1 MAKQSANKGKTAPK
15 QFDAIQMLKTDHREV
30 HKLFERFHAAA
41 ADEQASIAGRLFTE
55 LEIHSTL
62 EEELF
67 YPALQSKLGPIDSF
81 DTSAPDNGLNA
92 SAEEDDDEVDEDQ
105 GNVINGMELEAD
117 DEEDEDEE
125 DEDEELINTA
135 YEEHQAAKDIIE
147 QLKTLSPHDDDFEE
161 LFTELE
167 EMVVEH
173 ITGEEDLIFPLAV
186 SELDV
191 QALGL
196 AMQRRRDD
204 LLSSLAA

>member
-1 MAKQSANKGKTAPK
+1 MAKQPPNKGKTAPK
-15 QFDAIQMLKTDHREV
+15 QVDAIQMLKVDHRQF
-30 HKLFERFHAAA
+30 HKLFERFHAASG
-41 ADEQASIAGRLFTE
+41 DEQASIAGRLFTE

-67 YPALQSKLGPIDSF
+67 YPAIQSKLRPMDAF
-81 DTSAPDNGLNA
+81 DTSAQDHGLEVG
-92 SAEEDDDEVDEDQ
+92 AEQDAEDTEDDAA
-105 GNVINGMELEAD
+105 VINGMELEA
-117 DEEDEDEE
+117 DEE

-135 YEEHQAAKDIIE
+135 YEEHQTAKDLID
-147 QLKTLSPHDDDFEE
+147 QLKTLNPNDDDFEE
-161 LFTELE
+161 VFNELE
-167 EMVVEH
+167 EMVIEH
-173 ITGEEDLIFPLAV
+173 ITSEEDLIFPLAV

>member
-1 MAKQSANKGKTAPK
+1 MAKQPTNKGKAAPK
-15 QFDAIQMLKTDHREV
+15 QFDAIQMLKADHRQV
-30 HKLFERFHAAA
+30 TKLFERFHAASG
-41 ADEQASIAGRLFTE
+41 DEQASIVGRLFTE

-67 YPALQSKLGPIDSF
+67 YPAIQSKLRPMDAF
-81 DTSAPDNGLNA
+81 DTSGRDNGLDVT
-92 SAEEDDDEVDEDQ
+92 AEEDEDDADE
-105 GNVINGMELEAD
+105 GEEVINGMELEAD

-125 DEDEELINTA
+125 LITAA
-135 YEEHQAAKDIIE
+135 YEEHQAAKDLIE
-147 QLKTLSPHDDDFEE
+147 QLKTLNPNDGDFEE
-161 LFTELE
+161 LFNELE
-167 EMVVEH
+167 EMVIEH

-186 SELDV
+186 AELDV

>member
-1 MAKQSANKGKTAPK
+1 MAKQPTSKGKTAPK
-15 QFDAIQMLKTDHREV
+15 QFDAIQMLKADHRQV
-30 HKLFERFHAAA
+30 HKLFERFHAASG
-41 ADEQASIAGRLFTE
+41 DEQASIASRLFTE

-67 YPALQSKLGPIDSF
+67 YPAIQTKLAPIDSF
-81 DTSAPDNGLNA
+81 DTSAQDNSLDLA
-92 SAEEDDDEVDEDQ
+92 AEQEEDVDEDE
-105 GNVINGMELEAD
+105 GDVINGMELEAD
-117 DEEDEDEE
+117 DEDDEDDE

-135 YEEHQAAKDIIE
+135 YEEHQAAKDLIE
-147 QLKTLSPHDDDFEE
+147 QLKTLDPTDDDFEE
-161 LFTELE
+161 LFNELE
-167 EMVVEH
+167 EMVIEH
-173 ITGEEDLIFPLAV
+173 ITGEEDLIFPVAV

>member
-1 MAKQSANKGKTAPK
+1 MAKQSANKATATPK
-15 QFDAIQMLKTDHREV
+15 QFDAIQMLKADHRQV
-30 HKLFERFHAAA
+30 HKLFERFHAAS
-41 ADEQASIAGRLFTE
+41 ADEQALIAGRLFTE

-67 YPALQSKLGPIDSF
+67 YPAIQSKLSPIDSF
-81 DTSAPDNGLNA
+81 DTSAQSNGQGPG
-92 SAEEDDDEVDEDQ
+92 AEEDEDD
-105 GNVINGMELEAD
+105 GNMINGMELEAD

-125 DEDEELINTA
+125 DEDQELINTA
-135 YEEHQAAKDIIE
+135 YEEHEAAKDLIE
-147 QLKTLSPHDDDFEE
+147 QLKTLNPHDGDFEE
-161 LFTELE
+161 LFNELE
-167 EMVVEH
+167 EMVIEH
-173 ITGEEDLIFPLAV
+173 ITGEEDLIFPVAV

>member
-1 MAKQSANKGKTAPK
+1 MAKQPPNKGKAAPK
-15 QFDAIQMLKTDHREV
+15 QLDAIQMLKADHRQV
-30 HKLFERFHAAA
+30 HKLFERFHAASG
-41 ADEQASIAGRLFTE
+41 DEQASIAGRLFTE

-67 YPALQSKLGPIDSF
+67 YPAIQSKLRPMDSF
-81 DTSAPDNGLNA
+81 DTSAHENGLEV
-92 SAEEDDDEVDEDQ
+92 SAEEDKDTDEDED
-105 GNVINGMELEAD
+105 VINGVELEAD
-117 DEEDEDEE
+117 EEDEE

-135 YEEHQAAKDIIE
+135 YEEHQAAKDLIE
-147 QLKTLSPHDDDFEE
+147 QLKTLNPSDGDFEE
-161 LFTELE
+161 IFNELE
-167 EMVVEH
+167 EMVIEH

>member
-1 MAKQSANKGKTAPK
+1 MAKQPPNKGKAAPK
-15 QFDAIQMLKTDHREV
+15 QFDAIQMLKADHRQV
-30 HKLFERFHAAA
+30 HKLFERFHAASG
-41 ADEQASIAGRLFTE
+41 DEQASIAGRLFTE

-67 YPALQSKLGPIDSF
+67 YPAIQSKLRPMDSF
-81 DTSAPDNGLNA
+81 DTSAQESGLEVD
-92 SAEEDDDEVDEDQ
+92 AEEDEDTDEDED
-105 GNVINGMELEAD
+105 VINGMELEAD
-117 DEEDEDEE
+117 EEDDE

-135 YEEHQAAKDIIE
+135 YEEHQAAKDLIE
-147 QLKTLSPHDDDFEE
+147 QLKTLNPNDGDFEE
-161 LFTELE
+161 IFNELE
-167 EMVVEH
+167 EMVIEH

-191 QALGL
+191 KALGL